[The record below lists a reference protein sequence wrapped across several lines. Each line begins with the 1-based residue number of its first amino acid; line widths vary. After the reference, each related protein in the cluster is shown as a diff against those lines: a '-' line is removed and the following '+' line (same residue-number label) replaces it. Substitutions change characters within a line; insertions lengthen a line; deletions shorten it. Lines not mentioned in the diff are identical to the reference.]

1 MLSDDFKKV
10 IKFIN
15 LKLKNKKFI
24 WAFIGSSNLNLQGID
39 ISSNDIDII
48 TSAESIKIFEEQFKE
63 YMTKKITKKYPFRKG
78 YPEFYYE
85 MELKINDVEVHII
98 GEYDGDIYLSRLKK
112 GNLVTVKIDD
122 IFVPCLSLKSEAEAY
137 SETNR
142 GQKAELIRN
151 FLKSK
156 K

>member
-10 IKFIN
+10 IKLIS

-39 ISSNDIDII
+39 ISPNDIDII
-48 TSAESIKIFEEQFKE
+48 TSAESIKIFEEQFKQ
-63 YMTKKITKKYPFRKG
+63 YITKKITKKSSLREG
-78 YPEFYYE
+78 YPEVYE
-85 MELKINDVEVHII
+85 MKLKINNVEVQII
-98 GEYDGDIYLSRLKK
+98 GEYDDDPYFSRLKK
-112 GNLVTVKIDD
+112 GNLVFIKLDNLL
-122 IFVPCLSLKSEAEAY
+122 VPCLSLQSEAEAC
-137 SETNR
+137 SGTKRE
-142 GQKAELIRN
+142 QKAELIRN